1 MRIHTTQNLLSSTN
15 STNIQRSN
23 KIRTTL
29 LKESSMPT
37 ESAETIIENSNVS
50 FGKKNPLKDGKLLDK
65 AVKKIKKTLGERV
78 ANSKS
83 FEKLSNSSS
92 FGKFL
97 EFVNKQEV
105 MIQAMTALAICCVVR
120 PLTIMA
126 IPSDKNKKDL
136 GYAAGHS
143 FSSGI
148 WGFIIPF
155 LFIKP
160 LAKGYNHA
168 KDPKNIH
175 KYIKNIDKLKERLPH
190 IDEKTLLNADKT
202 IKPLS
207 EGKDYAGKK
216 IIASMND
223 VQMIPL
229 PKHIQSEACDDTLKE
244 LMPNIDLALSKAQ
257 GKWVDKAGNELLPKI
272 EDLYFVVEKADKKGN
287 MEQHYFP
294 YLTAQED
301 LLTDVFKGLKIDS
314 IKDANGNRLHPTE
327 WKFDNDFKIGREHF
341 FSSHWNDSGSSCIP
355 LSTGF
360 RKEDG
365 ARQCFLNNAD
375 KTPGALGT
383 PITAEMAKA
392 DKVNNVL
399 DKLGGWL
406 PDIVSAYPRA
416 TATIAIIPFVLKNVF
431 GLEKTK
437 KQPPA
442 ANTDNGKAVA

>member
-1 MRIHTTQNLLSSTN
+1 MLN
-15 STNIQRSN
+15 
-23 KIRTTL
+23 
-29 LKESSMPT
+29 EP
-37 ESAETIIENSNVS
+37 AETIIEKNNVS

-83 FEKLSNSSS
+83 FEKLSNSNS

-105 MIQAMTALAICCVVR
+105 MIQAMTALAICCIVR
-120 PLTIMA
+120 PLTILA

-175 KYIKNIDKLKERLPH
+175 KYIKDLDKLKERLPH
-190 IDEKTLLNADKT
+190 VNVDTLKNTDGT

-207 EGKDYAGKK
+207 EGKDYLGKK

-223 VQMIPL
+223 VQMIAL
-229 PKHIQSEACDDTLKE
+229 PKHIQTEVCDETLKE
-244 LMPNIDLALSKAQ
+244 LMPNIDLALSKET

-272 EDLYFVVEKADKKGN
+272 EDLYFAVEKTNKKGKA
-287 MEQHYFP
+287 EQHYFP
-294 YLTAQED
+294 FLTAQED
-301 LLTDVFKGLKIDS
+301 LLADVFKGLKLDS
-314 IKDANGNRLHPTE
+314 IKDANGKRVHPTKWQFE
-327 WKFDNDFKIGREHF
+327 NDFKIDKQHF
-341 FSSHWNDSGSSCIP
+341 FSSKYQDAGTSCVP

-360 RKEDG
+360 REDG
-365 ARQCFLNNAD
+365 ARQCYLNNAD
-375 KTPGALGT
+375 NTVGALGT
-383 PITAEMAKA
+383 PISKEMAKE

-406 PDIVSAYPRA
+406 PDIVVAYPRA

-437 KQPPA
+437 KQAPVQQE
-442 ANTDNGKAVA
+442 NKGKEVA